1 MNTERD
7 TFQTPSERR
16 TGIIPAVVAV
26 LIVGVI
32 AIAWWMGF
40 PLMTKHDS
48 QPSPLPV
55 ATATPDPLA
64 ARLSSAEEKLNGW
77 TKEWPGVMDRMT
89 QVEKSLGT
97 NIRRARS
104 EATALVEGVKRE
116 MGQSLAAIQSRLSG
130 VESIQHETHDEI
142 AQLQNDLAA
151 ARRDLEAIRQTTAQQ
166 TTQMRQIEQAQQST
180 QQAQQSTQNEV
191 SGLQNRTLST
201 QNRVDGLSQQVD
213 RRRIDFEVSK
223 DRTEEVVP
231 GIYLTIKHTDVGR
244 QQVNGWLQIASDG
257 RFLWLTDAGA
267 QNPIAFSS
275 RGDDRASQLVFTRV
289 AGQSAAG
296 YLLVPDVP
304 VKTAAA
310 AK

>member
-1 MNTERD
+1 MNTERG
-7 TFQTPSERR
+7 TFQEPSERR
-16 TGIIPAVVAV
+16 TGIIPAIAV
-26 LIVGVI
+26 LLIVGVI
-32 AIAWWMGF
+32 AIAWWVGF
-40 PLMTKHDS
+40 PQMTKHDS
-48 QPSPLPV
+48 PPSPV
-55 ATATPDPLA
+55 STATAAPDPLD

-77 TKEWPGVMDRMT
+77 TKEWPGLTDRMT
-89 QVEKSLGT
+89 QIEKSLGS

-166 TTQMRQIEQAQQST
+166 TSQVRQLEQAQQST

-201 QNRVDGLSQQVD
+201 QNRVDGLSHQVD

-231 GIYLTIKHTDVGR
+231 GIYLTIKRTDVGR

-257 RFLWLTDAGA
+257 RFVWLTGAGA
-267 QNPIAFSS
+267 QNPIPFSS
-275 RGDDRASQLVFTRV
+275 RGDDRASQLVFTRI
-289 AGQSAAG
+289 ADHSAAG
-296 YLLVPDVP
+296 YVMVPDVAA
-304 VKTAAA
+304 KTAA
-310 AK
+310 K